1 MPTNT
6 GSVQTSSASTID
18 EWLQSIGLG
27 RFRELFVAQEIDDES
42 LTEITE
48 GDLERWGVPF
58 GPRKRLMRAIAE
70 RVDIVRPS
78 SRAVGDVERRQI
90 TAVYCDMVGSTEMA
104 GRFDPEDL
112 RAVTRSYLEICR
124 AAVEALGGHV
134 ASYHGD
140 GALACFGWPK
150 AHEDEAERAVRAGL
164 DHHPRARRHALAG
177 RRCRSRSR
185 SASGSPPGWS
195 SSGT

>member
-27 RFRELFVAQEIDDES
+27 RFRELFVAQEIDDKS
-42 LTEITE
+42 LAEITE
-48 GDLERWGVPF
+48 ADLDRWGVPF

-90 TAVYCDMVGSTEMA
+90 TAVYCDMVGSTE
-104 GRFDPEDL
+104 
-112 RAVTRSYLEICR
+112 
-124 AAVEALGGHV
+124 
-134 ASYHGD
+134 
-140 GALACFGWPK
+140 
-150 AHEDEAERAVRAGL
+150 
-164 DHHPRARRHALAG
+164 LAG
-177 RRCRSRSR
+177 RSTPRTCAPSPATTSRFAAPPSRR
-185 SASGSPPGWS
+185 SAATSPPTTVTARSPASVGPRRTRTIPNGRS
-195 SSGT
+195 MPP